1 MNDHSTNDHSCSK
14 KGTRQWPLWL
24 LPLAG
29 LLSLIW
35 FLIRVVP
42 KPSRAAYPCQQ
53 VAAPLAGGFVV
64 WLTGVVTSLF
74 ALRKGKSFLRQ
85 SRTALA
91 WACLTIALA
100 TGVVT
105 LMTMPPRLALA
116 DAVTPNQPIGIAK
129 GIHPGRVVWVHDPDA
144 TDWLGPG
151 DGHLWES
158 DHTDQM
164 VVDRMLSLALR
175 GLTAENSEA
184 EAWDALFHH
193 FNVNHGNGDV
203 GYLAGEKIAI
213 KVNLVGCLEG
223 NWGGVDPDT
232 YDLVR
237 KVDYMNTSPQ
247 MMLALLR
254 QLVNVAGVDPAHISI
269 GDPVTLFPNQYYQ
282 PLYDE
287 FPEVSYLDA
296 RGDFGRTVVTPSA
309 VDFHWSVHP
318 TGVAQDKVLTSFAE
332 AEYFINLANLKS
344 HGGAAI
350 TLCGKNYY
358 GWLRRP
364 SEAGLYEMHA
374 SLPNNVPAEAS
385 YRCIV
390 DLMGHAHSGGK
401 ALVYLVDG
409 LYAGVHPDDDV
420 PITWE
425 AEPFNGDWT
434 SSVFASQDPVAIDSV
449 GFDFLQQEGDPR
461 VYPQMAGA
469 DDYLT
474 EAALAGDPPS
484 GTFYDPDNAGDL
496 TRLSSLGVHEH
507 WNNPQEKLYS
517 RNLDPVNGQGIE
529 LVIADPT
536 TVFSEGFETGD
547 TSRWSSTMP

>member
-1 MNDHSTNDHSCSK
+1 MCDYGNNDPSRSK
-14 KGTRQWPLWL
+14 KGAHPWPLWL

-42 KPSRAAYPCQQ
+42 KPSRAAYPCMQ
-53 VAAPLAGGFVV
+53 VAAPMAGGFAV

-116 DAVTPNQPIGIAK
+116 DAVTPNQPIGVAK

-158 DHTDQM
+158 DHTDQ
-164 VVDRMLSLALR
+164 VAVDRMLGLALR
-175 GLTAENSEA
+175 GLTAEDSEV

-193 FNVNHGNGDV
+193 FNANHGNGDV

-213 KVNLVGCLEG
+213 KVNLVGCLKG
-223 NWGGVDPDT
+223 SWGGVDPIT

-237 KVDYMNTSPQ
+237 KMDYMNTSPQ

-254 QLVNVAGVDPAHISI
+254 QLVNVAGVHPADISI

-296 RGDFGRTVVTPSA
+296 LGDFGRTVVTPSA

-318 TGVAQDKVLTSFAE
+318 TGVAQDKVLTTFAE

-364 SEAGLYEMHA
+364 SKAGLYEMHA
-374 SLPNNVPAEAS
+374 SLPAIVPAEAN

-401 ALVYLVDG
+401 ALIYLVDA

-420 PITWE
+420 PITWDV
-425 AEPFNGDWT
+425 EPFNGDWT

-449 GFDFLQQEGDPR
+449 GFDFLQQEGDSR
-461 VYPQMAGA
+461 AYPQMAGA
-469 DDYLT
+469 DDYLH
-474 EAALAGDPPS
+474 EAALADDPPS
-484 GTFYDPDNAGDL
+484 GTFYDPDHPGDL
-496 TRLSSLGVHEH
+496 TRLNSLGAHEH
-507 WNNPQEKLYS
+507 WSSPQEKLYS
-517 RNLDPVNGQGIE
+517 RNLDPVNGEGSE
-529 LVIADPT
+529 LVIVEPT
-536 TVFSEGFETGD
+536 AIFSDGFETGD
-547 TSRWSSTMP
+547 TSRW

>member
-1 MNDHSTNDHSCSK
+1 MCDDSNNGHSFSK
-14 KGTRQWPLWL
+14 NGARHWPLWL

-42 KPSRAAYPCQQ
+42 KPSRAAYPCQRM
-53 VAAPLAGGFVV
+53 AAPLASGFVV

-85 SRTALA
+85 SRATLA

-100 TGVVT
+100 TGALT
-105 LMTMPPRLALA
+105 LMTMPQRLAMA
-116 DAVTPNQPIGIAK
+116 DAVTPNQPVGVAK
-129 GIHPGRVVWVHDPDA
+129 GIHPGRVVWVHDPNA

-158 DHTDQM
+158 DHTDQ
-164 VVDRMLSLALR
+164 VAVDRMLRLALL
-175 GLTAENSEA
+175 GLTAEDSEA

-193 FNVNHGNGDV
+193 FNVKHGNSDL
-203 GYLAGEKIAI
+203 GYLEGEKIAI
-213 KVNLVGCLEG
+213 KVNLVGCLG
-223 NWGGVDPDT
+223 NGWGGVDPDT

-237 KVDYMNTSPQ
+237 KMDYMNTSPQ

-254 QLVNVAGVDPAHISI
+254 QLVNVAGVDPADISI
-269 GDPVTLFPNQYYQ
+269 GDPVALFPNQYYQ
-282 PLYDE
+282 PLHDE

-296 RGDFGRTVVTPSA
+296 RGDFGRTAVTPSA
-309 VDFHWSVHP
+309 VDFHWSIHP
-318 TGVAQDKVLTSFAE
+318 TLVAQDKVLTSFAE
-332 AEYFINLANLKS
+332 AKYFINLANMKS
-344 HGGAAI
+344 HSMAGI

-358 GWLRRP
+358 GWLRMP
-364 SEAGLYEMHA
+364 PEAGYYDMHA
-374 SLPNNVPAEAS
+374 SLPAIVSAEAN

-420 PITWE
+420 PITWDV
-425 AEPFNGDWT
+425 EPFNGDWT
-434 SSVFASQDPVAIDSV
+434 SSIFASQDPVAIDSV

-469 DDYLT
+469 DDYLH
-474 EAALAGDPPS
+474 EAALADDPPS
-484 GTFYDPDNAGDL
+484 GTYYDPDHTGDF

-529 LVIADPT
+529 LVIADPAA
-536 TVFSEGFETGD
+536 VFSDGFETSD
-547 TSRWSSTMP
+547 TSGWSSTMP

>member
-1 MNDHSTNDHSCSK
+1 
-14 KGTRQWPLWL
+14 
-24 LPLAG
+24 
-29 LLSLIW
+29 
-35 FLIRVVP
+35 VVP

-53 VAAPLAGGFVV
+53 LAAPLAGGFVV

-74 ALRKGKSFLRQ
+74 ALRKGKFFFRQ

-116 DAVTPNQPIGIAK
+116 DAVTPNQPIGVAK

-158 DHTDQM
+158 DHTDQ
-164 VVDRMLSLALR
+164 VAVDRMLGLALR
-175 GLTAENSEA
+175 GLTAEDSEV

-193 FNVNHGNGDV
+193 FNANHGNGDV

-213 KVNLVGCLEG
+213 KVNLVGCLKG
-223 NWGGVDPDT
+223 SWGGVDPIT

-237 KVDYMNTSPQ
+237 KMDYMNTSPQ

-254 QLVNVAGVDPAHISI
+254 QLVNVAGVHPADISI

-296 RGDFGRTVVTPSA
+296 LGDFGRTVVTPSA

-318 TGVAQDKVLTSFAE
+318 TGVAQDKVLTTFAE

-364 SEAGLYEMHA
+364 SKAGLYEMHA
-374 SLPNNVPAEAS
+374 SLPAIVPAEAN

-401 ALVYLVDG
+401 ALIYLVDA

-420 PITWE
+420 PITWDV
-425 AEPFNGDWT
+425 EPFNGDWT
-434 SSVFASQDPVAIDSV
+434 SSVFASQDPVASDSV
-449 GFDFLQQEGDPR
+449 GFDFLQQEGDSR
-461 VYPQMAGA
+461 AYPQMAGA
-469 DDYLT
+469 DDYLH
-474 EAALAGDPPS
+474 EAALADDPPS
-484 GTFYDPDNAGDL
+484 GTFYDPDHPGDL
-496 TRLSSLGVHEH
+496 TRLNSLGAHEH
-507 WNNPQEKLYS
+507 WSSPQEKLYS

-529 LVIADPT
+529 LVIVEPT
-536 TVFSEGFETGD
+536 AIFSDGFETGD
-547 TSRWSSTMP
+547 TSRW